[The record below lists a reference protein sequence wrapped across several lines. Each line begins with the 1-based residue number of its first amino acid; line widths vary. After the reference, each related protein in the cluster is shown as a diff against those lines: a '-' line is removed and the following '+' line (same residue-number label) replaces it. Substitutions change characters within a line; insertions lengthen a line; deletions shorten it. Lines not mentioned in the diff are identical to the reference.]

1 MFIFL
6 FISYPYSAFCETQ
19 QKVRIRSKLHL
30 LPAFSQLKISV
41 WLWIPTLLHFRQD
54 DVREEANRGL
64 KPQFENEAD
73 SEKSIGKYPSFV
85 ELCDYLH
92 IKVKIY
98 IVL

>member
-1 MFIFL
+1 MQNSTL
-6 FISYPYSAFCETQ
+6 FELN
-19 QKVRIRSKLHL
+19 SKLFL
-30 LPAFSQLKISV
+30 LPAVSLPKISAV
-41 WLWIPTLLHFRQD
+41 SSIPTLLYFRQD

-92 IKVKIY
+92 IKVEIKIY
-98 IVL
+98 LVL